1 MRHVGCLFL
10 LSALFQ
16 NLELEQMDEHMGELN
31 LNMCKS
37 SCFLRETF
45 AIATQNSRE
54 NSVVIF
60 NNKLT
65 HHTLRVNYGF
75 NKISVQTD

>member
-10 LSALFQ
+10 LSALLQ

-45 AIATQNSRE
+45 AIAKAEFSR
-54 NSVVIF
+54 
-60 NNKLT
+60 KLSS
-65 HHTLRVNYGF
+65 NF
-75 NKISVQTD
+75 